1 MKYVGG
7 KSKIAKDILPIIL
20 ANRKENQ
27 TFVDICCGGGGI
39 LDKVANPR
47 IANDINDFVISLLKA
62 VSEGWIPPDSLSEQ
76 EYYDIKANWHTY
88 PKHLVGFAAICC
100 SYAGKWWGGLARG
113 NSANGKPRNYA
124 AEQARHLIKQ
134 GKLLQGVQFY
144 SGSYDNVPIP
154 PNSIIYGDIPYS
166 NTVKYAGT
174 PNFDYEKFWAWADEK
189 FNEGHTIFVSEY
201 SCLLPHWKSVWQKEV
216 CSSLTKETG
225 SKKAIEQ
232 LWTRGK

>member
-47 IANDINDFVISLLKA
+47 IANDINYYVVALLEA
-62 VSEGWIPPDSLSEQ
+62 VKNGWIPPDSLSET
-76 EYYDIKANWHTY
+76 EYKDIKNNPTKY
-88 PKHLVGFAAICC
+88 LLQLVGFAAIPC
-100 SYAGKWWGGLARG
+100 SYAAKFWGGYARG
-113 NSANGKPRNYA
+113 FTNKGVARNYA
-124 AEQARHLIKQ
+124 LEAKKHLLKQA
-134 GKLLQGVQFY
+134 KLLQGVQFCY
-144 SGSYDNVPIP
+144 GSYDEVPIP
-154 PNSIIYGDIPYS
+154 PNSIIYADIPYS

-174 PNFDYEKFWAWADEK
+174 PAFDYEKFWKWADEK
-189 FNEGHTIFVSEY
+189 VDQGHSVFVSEY
-201 SCLLPHWKSVWQKEV
+201 VCPLSHWKSVWQKEV

-232 LWTRGK
+232 LWTRAS